1 VRLTFSQQKRF
12 YSDHRNLK
20 FMPEKAINEI
30 SADARRL
37 FTKASEAAQRENG
50 DYAIALYCQVLDK
63 EPGFIECRRLL
74 RAEQQ
79 KKAGSSG
86 GGFFKKMM
94 SGAGSSPQIAK
105 AKMTIGKNP
114 AEAMSIAEQVLS
126 SDPNS
131 ATALRIVVDAARAM
145 DLPQTAVFALETMVK
160 VSPKDKALVIEY
172 SEALAE
178 SGGDTKNGERALQE
192 LMRTSGYDSD
202 LNQALKNLSARTTM
216 DRGGYSS
223 AEGGKGS
230 FRDML
235 RNKDEAVQLEQAN
248 RIVKTENVTDRL
260 IKEYETRLQTEP
272 DNLKITR
279 ELAKLYTE
287 KNQFTEALALY
298 NRILTAGGG
307 DSALDRAIGETTVRQ
322 FDFQLSQL
330 NPLAPDHAEQSAKI
344 AADKLNFQLTD
355 AQRRAEK
362 YPTDLAIKFELGV
375 LSFNAG
381 KYSEAIAEFQKAR
394 QNPHK
399 KLAAMNYLAQCYYK
413 RKMYDF
419 AARTLQDAIKEK
431 PVFDNE
437 KKDLVYNLGLALDAM
452 GKKEE
457 AIEQFKQIF
466 EIDSGYKDVEKRV
479 MDSYGAQ

>member
-1 VRLTFSQQKRF
+1 
-12 YSDHRNLK
+12 
-20 FMPEKAINEI
+20 MPEKTINEI

-37 FTKASEAAQRENG
+37 FTKANEAAQRENG
-50 DYAIALYCQVLDK
+50 DYAIALYCQVLEK
-63 EPGFIECRRLL
+63 EPGFLECRKLL

-79 KKAGSSG
+79 KKAGKGG

-94 SGAGSSPQIAK
+94 SGAGSSPQIMQ
-105 AKMTIGKNP
+105 AKMAMNKNP
-114 AEAMSIAEQVLS
+114 AEAMAIAEQVLNT
-126 SDPNS
+126 DPNS
-131 ATALRIVVDAARAM
+131 AAALRIVADAAVA
-145 DLPQTAVFALETMVK
+145 LGLLQTSAFALETLQK
-160 VSPKDKALVIEY
+160 IQPKDKALAIEY
-172 SEALAE
+172 AERLAE
-178 SGGDTKNGERALQE
+178 SGGDTRNGERVLQE
-192 LMRTSGYDSD
+192 LIRTSGYDSD

-216 DRGGYSS
+216 DEGGYNK
-223 AEGGKGS
+223 GQDGKGS

-260 IKEYETRLQTEP
+260 IKEYETRLQSEP

-287 KNQFTEALALY
+287 KNQFPEALALY
-298 NRILTAGGG
+298 NRILSSGGG

-344 AADKLNFQLTD
+344 AADKLNFQLSD
-355 AQRRAEK
+355 AQRRTEK
-362 YPTDLAIKFELGV
+362 YPTDLAIRFELGM
-375 LSFNAG
+375 LFFQAG
-381 KYSEAIAEFQKAR
+381 KYSEAIAEFQKAQ

-399 KLAAMNYLAQCYYK
+399 RLSAMNYLAQCYAK

-419 AARTLQDAIKEK
+419 AARTFQNAIKEK
-431 PVFDNE
+431 ATFDTE
-437 KKDLVYNLGLALDAM
+437 KKELVYNLGLALEAM

-457 AIEQFKQIF
+457 AIEQFKQLYELDISF
-466 EIDSGYKDVEKRV
+466 KDVAKKV
-479 MDSYGAQ
+479 DDYYAAQ